1 MSLLLLLLH
10 YTYKICDFCI
20 ITAFEVPKASME
32 FNRFLTIKISKM
44 ETLSELKSVFL
55 MLLLSLLFYT
65 K

>member
-1 MSLLLLLLH
+1 MSLLLLSLH
-10 YTYKICDFCI
+10 YTYKISDFCL

-32 FNRFLTIKISKM
+32 SNRFLTIKISKM